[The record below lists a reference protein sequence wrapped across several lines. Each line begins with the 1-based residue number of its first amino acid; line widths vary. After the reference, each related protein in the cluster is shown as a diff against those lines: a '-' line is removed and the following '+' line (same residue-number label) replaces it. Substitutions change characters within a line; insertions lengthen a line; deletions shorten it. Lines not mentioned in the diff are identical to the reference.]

1 MRQVIAD
8 LATVTGHQG
17 RFVCAAPLRRL
28 IGVGRR
34 QRGIWVDHATV
45 YPDGAT
51 LYHRVHRNPEA
62 ASPALPCDL
71 TERARVAAPWN
82 SSCQRSARDMPIE
95 ADHSRLKSAT
105 SPVGGLE
112 RLRSAQSVSAG
123 TLRTKH
129 APRPLGS
136 RHHGD
141 PLRPVPDRLRR
152 SCSPRL
158 RRPRH
163 GPLLPPTS
171 QRKQRL
177 QPAQRASQPGS
188 PIRATDPLPCV
199 DRAQGHGLLV

>member
-17 RFVCAAPLRRL
+17 RFVDRATTCRGSLERQLPA
-28 IGVGRR
+28 VGAR
-34 QRGIWVDHATV
+34 QA
-45 YPDGAT
+45 
-51 LYHRVHRNPEA
+51 N
-62 ASPALPCDL
+62 
-71 TERARVAAPWN
+71 
-82 SSCQRSARDMPIE
+82 MPIE
-95 ADHSRLKSAT
+95 ADHSRLKSMT

-112 RLRSAQSVSAG
+112 RLRSAQSVSAD

-141 PLRPVPDRLRR
+141 PLRPVPERLLR

-163 GPLLPPTS
+163 GPLLPPIS
-171 QRKQRL
+171 QRNNASSLANGQAIPGHLSVQQTRFPASTGRTVMAYSFDRQR
-177 QPAQRASQPGS
+177 PR
-188 PIRATDPLPCV
+188 
-199 DRAQGHGLLV
+199 